1 MTDILSQISKEEA
14 DELAGTEARRA
25 GHEAE
30 AMKNNSLR
38 YDQQGE
44 YVWWLDV
51 LTRDRTGAV
60 EKTLSNLCKILDF
73 DGELSGIAYNRM
85 TESFEVHKPLPWR
98 QRSGLWRESDD
109 AQLMRYVDERYCHF
123 PIALYAPAF
132 AVLQDSRAFHP
143 ILDYFRNLEPW
154 DGTPRVETLLVDYLG
169 APDTAYVRA
178 VTRKILC
185 AAVRRLFEPGC
196 KFDNILVISGP
207 QGVGKST
214 LLSRLGMSWFS
225 DSLTLSDMND
235 KTAAEKLQGAWILEI
250 GEMAGMKK
258 ADLEKVK
265 AFLTRQ
271 DDKYR
276 ASYARRVTN
285 HPRQCVFFG
294 TTNEAGYLRDVT
306 GNRRF
311 WTVHV
316 TGKSRWKPW
325 DMDWQTLDQIWAEAV
340 ALAPEEALFLPKEL
354 ESAAAEV
361 QRSALEQDDREGLV
375 RNYLDRPVPIDWEGR
390 SLGERLSWYQ
400 TPGLAERENRTR
412 TEPRTRTS
420 NMEIWCECFGRNKQD
435 LTRRDSAELTA
446 IMSRIEGWEK
456 KELVVKS
463 HVYGPQRIYQ
473 RIEAAT

>member
-98 QRSGLWRESDD
+98 QRSGNPS
-109 AQLMRYVDERYCHF
+109 YITKHF

-143 ILDYFRNLEPW
+143 ILDYLRGLEPW

-325 DMDWQTLDQIWAEAV
+325 DMDWQTL
-340 ALAPEEALFLPKEL
+340 
-354 ESAAAEV
+354 
-361 QRSALEQDDREGLV
+361 
-375 RNYLDRPVPIDWEGR
+375 
-390 SLGERLSWYQ
+390 
-400 TPGLAERENRTR
+400 
-412 TEPRTRTS
+412 
-420 NMEIWCECFGRNKQD
+420 
-435 LTRRDSAELTA
+435 
-446 IMSRIEGWEK
+446 
-456 KELVVKS
+456 
-463 HVYGPQRIYQ
+463 
-473 RIEAAT
+473 